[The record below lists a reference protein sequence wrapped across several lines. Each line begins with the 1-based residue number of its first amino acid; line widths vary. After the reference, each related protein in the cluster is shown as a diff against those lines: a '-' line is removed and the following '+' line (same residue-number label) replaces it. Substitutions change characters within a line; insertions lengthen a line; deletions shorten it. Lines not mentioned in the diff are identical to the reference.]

1 MAVDHAEYEAG
12 DDGCVDRVAAATHDL
27 DAGFA
32 RQMVHRGDHAAP
44 RFFRRPT
51 DEGQQHEH
59 DQGPPLHAST
69 VTASSPAAT
78 PWSGRV
84 GDAT

>member
-44 RFFRRPT
+44 GFLSLPRHRRKEQQQAD
-51 DEGQQHEH
+51 DEAAPFHGWR
-59 DQGPPLHAST
+59 
-69 VTASSPAAT
+69 SSPDL
-78 PWSGRV
+78 PVFMR
-84 GDAT
+84 